1 MFNNPLFVGASLSM
15 YAYLFVKTS
24 MQLDY
29 AYTFYN
35 EFPLASQIKTRTG
48 TWPLIIFAYTC
59 VCAGSGF
66 MFIYTLNK
74 AFG

>member
-1 MFNNPLFVGASLSM
+1 MFNNPLFVGSSLFL

-29 AYTFYN
+29 AYTFYTK
-35 EFPLASQIKTRTG
+35 FSLASKPRI
-48 TWPLIIFAYTC
+48 WPLIIFAYTC

-74 AFG
+74 AFN